1 MSSMKN
7 YIRSICSTCTYM
19 TYCSL
24 TKDKNSIVSC
34 SEYVHVLDIT
44 NEPTLIISNEMASK
58 EFERELVLNY
68 I

>member
-1 MSSMKN
+1 MKN

-19 TYCSL
+19 AYCSL